1 MPSRRKRYF
10 WTAFHLSRPGRIPD
24 MEKCILF
31 FEAVGKKI
39 NTLSLYAVGILLSLM
54 VAIIMLQV
62 GMRYLVG
69 NALQWP
75 EELTMFFMAWLAFIG
90 GGVATYKSQHISM
103 DIVLILFR
111 KNAAVTRMLHLAGS
125 ITLLVFAVFLLIQG
139 ISLVSESGRIVSDA
153 MRIPM
158 SYPRLAM
165 PIGGGI
171 MAWHCITN
179 ILRILF
185 LQLDTTAS

>member
-1 MPSRRKRYF
+1 MPSGKAGA
-10 WTAFHLSRPGRIPD
+10 AFADGIFIPPGRIPD
-24 MEKCILF
+24 MEKCIF
-31 FEAVGKKI
+31 FLESVGKKI

-62 GMRYLVG
+62 GMRYIVG
-69 NALQWP
+69 HALQWP

-90 GGVATYKSQHISM
+90 GGVATYKSQHIAM

-111 KNAAVTRMLHLAGS
+111 KNAAVTRMLHLVGS
-125 ITLLVFAVFLLIQG
+125 IALLVFAVFLLVQG

-185 LQLDTTAS
+185 LKLDTTAS

>member
-1 MPSRRKRYF
+1 MPSRRKGCF

-24 MEKCILF
+24 MERYILF
-31 FEAVGKKI
+31 LEAVGKKI
-39 NTLSLYAVGILLSLM
+39 NTLSLYAVGVLLSLM

-62 GMRYLVG
+62 GMCYIVG

-75 EELTMFFMAWLAFIG
+75 EELTTFFMAWLAFLG
-90 GGVATYKSQHISM
+90 GGVATYKSQHISI

-125 ITLLVFAVFLLIQG
+125 ITLLVLAAFLLVQG

-153 MRIPM
+153 MSNPL
-158 SYPRLAM
+158 S
-165 PIGGGI
+165 
-171 MAWHCITN
+171 
-179 ILRILF
+179 
-185 LQLDTTAS
+185 